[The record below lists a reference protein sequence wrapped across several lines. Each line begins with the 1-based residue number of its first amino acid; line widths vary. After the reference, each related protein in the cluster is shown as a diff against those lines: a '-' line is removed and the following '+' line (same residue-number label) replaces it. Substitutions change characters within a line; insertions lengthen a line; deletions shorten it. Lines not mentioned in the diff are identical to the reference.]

1 MKKLF
6 FLFLIFIIVFFVVS
20 LKTIAVSDDI
30 QANLEVDSPCGNG
43 ICDTILGENMINCPG
58 DCFCNN
64 NGICETAKGENENN
78 CPNDCGCNNNGICE
92 SARGE
97 TADNC
102 SSDCAVVVPPTPRP
116 PSVRRDIVPPRI
128 FNLLI
133 KEITLNSAVV
143 SWETDELALCQLFWG
158 RTSEYRQEVISEES
172 LYFKHSTG
180 MTGLIPSTIYHFK
193 IVCQDNQK
201 NESETGN
208 QKFIT
213 LALPDTV
220 PPTNVSNFEATPDDR
235 QITLVWENPPD
246 PDFKAVKIMR
256 SEEFYPSN
264 PQEGTLVY
272 DDKGTSFV
280 DIELTNGIKYYYT
293 AFAYDRS
300 GNYASGAIV
309 SAIPWEEGVPPVK
322 IFGCTDPSALNY
334 NPKATIDD
342 GSCEFP
348 PPPPE
353 IEKLTLKDFDFIQG
367 GEKIPL
373 IEEKIIKV
381 KSEKSLTVSI
391 DYEKIPEVLKTIMV
405 TLEKDGKFFSFLL
418 RINPDKT
425 AYEAVIF
432 PPEPGVYPLTITVL
446 DYKNQTLKKI
456 IGELRIEGLEIS
468 PKIPWY
474 KKWWKLEGVIY
485 LLIILIILVFLI
497 IIVCLLKKNRE
508 KEAIEL

>member
-6 FLFLIFIIVFFVVS
+6 FLFLISTIVFFVVS
-20 LKTIAVSDDI
+20 SKTIAVSDDI
-30 QANLEVDSPCGNG
+30 QVDLEVDSPCGNG
-43 ICDTILGENMINCPG
+43 ICDTILGENIINCPG

-64 NGICETAKGENENN
+64 NGICEATKGENENN
-78 CPNDCGCNNNGICE
+78 CPSDCGCNNNGICE
-92 SARGE
+92 SVRGE
-97 TADNC
+97 TNDNC
-102 SSDCAVVVPPTPRP
+102 PSDCATPRP
-116 PSVRRDIVPPRI
+116 PSVRRDVVPPRI

-133 KEITLNSAVV
+133 SEITFNSAAI

-172 LYFKHSTG
+172 LHSEHSTEI
-180 MTGLIPSTIYHFK
+180 TGLTPSTFYHFK
-193 IVCQDNQK
+193 IVCQDHQR
-201 NESETGN
+201 NESETGD
-208 QKFIT
+208 QRFIT
-213 LALPDTV
+213 LTLPDTV
-220 PPTNVSNFEATPDDR
+220 PPTNVSNFEATPGDR

-256 SEEFYPSN
+256 SEEFYPAN

-280 DIELTNGIKYYYT
+280 DTGLTNGVKYYYT

-300 GNYASGAIV
+300 GNYASGAVV
-309 SAIPWEEGVPPVK
+309 SAIPWEGVPPVK

-334 NPKATIDD
+334 NLNATIDD

-353 IEKLTLKDFDFIQG
+353 IEKLTLKDFDFIQE

-373 IEEKIIKV
+373 IEEKIIKA

-391 DYEKIPEVLKTIMV
+391 DYEKVPEVLKTIMV

-418 RINPDKT
+418 RINLEKT
-425 AYEAVIF
+425 VYEAVIF
-432 PPEPGVYPLTITVL
+432 PPEPGVYPMTITVL

-456 IGELRIEGLEIS
+456 TGELHIEGLEIS
-468 PKIPWY
+468 LKIPWY
-474 KKWWKLEGVIY
+474 EKWWKLECVIY

-497 IIVCLLKKNRE
+497 IIWRLFKKKPE
-508 KEAIEL
+508 KKTTET